1 MNYIYYYILIS
12 ILGFQI
18 FQFFFFISII
28 RNILNSLKDKAHELF
43 KKEILEILNDKELYD
58 NIKDYAYSIVSNIL
72 QRTQNKNSSSSLTQI
87 IIQSLLNRFIPPVSE
102 NNEIK
107 EIKNKNPFTK

>member
-1 MNYIYYYILIS
+1 MSYLYFYILIS

-28 RNILNSLKDKAHELF
+28 KNILNSLEDKAHELF

-87 IIQSLLNRFIPPVSE
+87 IIQSLLNRFIPTVSE

>member
-1 MNYIYYYILIS
+1 MNQLNFYILIS

-28 RNILNSLKDKAHELF
+28 KNVLNSLEDKVHELF
-43 KKEILEILNDKELYD
+43 KKEIMEILNDKELYD
-58 NIKDYAYSIVSNIL
+58 NIKDYGYSVVSNIL
-72 QRTQNKNSSSSLTQI
+72 QRTQNKNSSSSLTQLI
-87 IIQSLLNRFIPPVSE
+87 LQSLINRFIPPISE
-102 NNEIK
+102 NHEIK

>member
-1 MNYIYYYILIS
+1 MNQLNFYILIS

-28 RNILNSLKDKAHELF
+28 KNVLNSLEDKVHELF
-43 KKEILEILNDKELYD
+43 KKEIMEILNDKELYD
-58 NIKDYAYSIVSNIL
+58 NIKDYGYSVVSNIL
-72 QRTQNKNSSSSLTQI
+72 QRTQNKNSSSSLTQLI
-87 IIQSLLNRFIPPVSE
+87 LQSLINRFIPPISE
-102 NNEIK
+102 NQEIK